1 MLYTKQTFRK
11 HTNKHFT
18 KQTNEYMPQTF
29 QRMLTT
35 ILGNVLKH
43 SGECRQ
49 TFQEMLLNDP
59 GNLLKH
65 FGECPQTFQGMLPI
79 FGVSEENYWPEL
91 HLQSYQTSM
100 I

>member
-1 MLYTKQTFRK
+1 
-11 HTNKHFT
+11 
-18 KQTNEYMPQTF
+18 MPQTF
-29 QRMLTT
+29 QGMLPT

-49 TFQEMLLNDP
+49 TFQEMLLNNP
-59 GNLLKH
+59 GNVLKH
-65 FGECPQTFQGMLPI
+65 SGECPQTFQGMLPI
-79 FGVSEENYWPEL
+79 FSVSEENYWAEL